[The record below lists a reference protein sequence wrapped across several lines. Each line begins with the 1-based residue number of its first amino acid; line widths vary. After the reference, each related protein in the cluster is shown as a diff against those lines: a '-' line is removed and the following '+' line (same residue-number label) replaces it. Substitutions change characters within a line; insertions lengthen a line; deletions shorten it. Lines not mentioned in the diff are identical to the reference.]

1 MSYSTLKEIGPS
13 EKTLFIIR
21 QIAYS
26 YRAVKVNGTIQ
37 SYCLN

>member
-1 MSYSTLKEIGPS
+1 MKYFTQEDLNPS
-13 EKTLFIIR
+13 EKTLNILR

-26 YRAVKVNGTIQ
+26 YRAMSVGGATL